1 MASSPLQRVGF
12 ALADPVRQSVL
23 VALLDGAAFPA
34 DLALVVETSRTNLSN
49 HLACLR
55 GCGLVTATPY
65 GRRLSYE
72 LASPS
77 LAHALRDL
85 LTLEAE
91 VCCAVSD
98 SPQATTM
105 PKKGT
110 PKTSAS
116 KTRSSKAGALKTATR
131 ATVATK
137 MVATKMVA
145 TKTVA
150 RKTVATNADAPKIV
164 VNTPV
169 VNTALRA
176 TRVSLRKAR
185 L

>member
-1 MASSPLQRVGF
+1 MVSSPLQRVGF

-34 DLALVVETSRTNLSN
+34 DLALVVETSRSNLSN

-55 GCGLVTATPY
+55 GCGLVTATPH

-91 VCCAVSD
+91 VCCSISD
-98 SPQATTM
+98 GPETTVTT
-105 PKKGT
+105 KTVT
-110 PKTSAS
+110 PKTVAKGATVKRTLATRTVVRGASSDRPGAQSAS
-116 KTRSSKAGALKTATR
+116 
-131 ATVATK
+131 
-137 MVATKMVA
+137 
-145 TKTVA
+145 
-150 RKTVATNADAPKIV
+150 P
-164 VNTPV
+164 
-169 VNTALRA
+169 A

-185 L
+185 V

>member
-1 MASSPLQRVGF
+1 MVSSPLQRVGF

-55 GCGLVTATPY
+55 GCGLVTATPH

-85 LTLEAE
+85 LTLEAD

-98 SPQATTM
+98 SPQTTTM
-105 PKKGT
+105 PKKAT
-110 PKTSAS
+110 PKTSAPNTVAS
-116 KTRSSKAGALKTATR
+116 KSGELKTATR
-131 ATVATK
+131 AP
-137 MVATKMVA
+137 VA
-145 TKTVA
+145 TKTVPTKA
-150 RKTVATNADAPKIV
+150 FASKTAVSAPVA
-164 VNTPV
+164 NTGS
-169 VNTALRA
+169 RA
-176 TRVSLRKAR
+176 TLVSLRKAR

>member
-1 MASSPLQRVGF
+1 MVSSPLQRVGF

-23 VALLDGAAFPA
+23 VALLDGPAFPT

-55 GCGLVTATPY
+55 GCGLVTATPH

-91 VCCAVSD
+91 VCCPVSE
-98 SPQATTM
+98 SSLPVS
-105 PKKGT
+105 G
-110 PKTSAS
+110 
-116 KTRSSKAGALKTATR
+116 SSKPNQFAWAKGLSSFAPSENTETR
-131 ATVATK
+131 
-137 MVATKMVA
+137 
-145 TKTVA
+145 
-150 RKTVATNADAPKIV
+150 
-164 VNTPV
+164 
-169 VNTALRA
+169 
-176 TRVSLRKAR
+176 
-185 L
+185 

>member
-1 MASSPLQRVGF
+1 MVSSPLQRVGF

-55 GCGLVTATPY
+55 GCGLVTATPH

-72 LASPS
+72 LASSS

-91 VCCAVSD
+91 VCCSVSD
-98 SPQATTM
+98 APETTVA
-105 PKKGT
+105 
-110 PKTSAS
+110 PKTV
-116 KTRSSKAGALKTATR
+116 TPR
-131 ATVATK
+131 TVAP
-137 MVATKMVA
+137 
-145 TKTVA
+145 KTVA
-150 RKTVATNADAPKIV
+150 PKTVAKEVTAKKTVATRTVAKGASSNG
-164 VNTPV
+164 PV
-169 VNTALRA
+169 AKSA
-176 TRVSLRKAR
+176 SQAIRVTSRKVR
-185 L
+185 V